1 MATNSSVKKIITI
14 EVQGNQA
21 KASIDGVTMSTK
33 QLNQELKRCFLG
45 LEVKRLLEDTTTGAS
60 GGATATVLELGRTI
74 SDSNYGIRGMA
85 NNLSQLAI

>member
-33 QLNQELKRCFLG
+33 QLNQELKGFLG
-45 LEVKRLLEDTTTGAS
+45 
-60 GGATATVLELGRTI
+60 
-74 SDSNYGIRGMA
+74 
-85 NNLSQLAI
+85 